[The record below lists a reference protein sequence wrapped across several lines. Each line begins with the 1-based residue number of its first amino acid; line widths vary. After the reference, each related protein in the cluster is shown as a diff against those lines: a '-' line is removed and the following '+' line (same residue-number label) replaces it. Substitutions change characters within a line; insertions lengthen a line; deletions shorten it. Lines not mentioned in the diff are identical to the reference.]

1 MSTSNY
7 SITRDQVIVSALRK
21 LGVVEPADTSATIDA
36 NLVTNGAQAL
46 NLMIKQWMTE
56 GIKLWT
62 VNEQSFPLTVSKTVY
77 TFGPAGTSSDFT
89 VDKPLR
95 LIQAWL
101 RNNTVSPVIDIPLNI
116 ISKQEYN
123 ILGSKFSTGIANSIY
138 LNPGVTNTTIK
149 LFLTPDTLT
158 STTYTVYVV
167 TQRPIYDITNPTDI
181 PDFPNE
187 WMQALVWGLAD
198 QMAIEFQPPANIRQ
212 EIMVRADKYK
222 EQMIGWDIENEPTFF
237 QPDVRNFSRFGT
249 R

>member
-1 MSTSNY
+1 MSSNY
-7 SITRDQVIVSALRK
+7 SITRDQIIVSALRK

-46 NLMIKQWMTE
+46 NLMLKQWMTE

-62 VNEQSFPLTVSKTVY
+62 VNEQSFALTASKTTY
-77 TFGPAGTSSDFT
+77 TFGPTGSDFT

-101 RNNTVSPVIDIPLNI
+101 RNNTITPVIDIPLNI
-116 ISKQEYN
+116 LSKQEYN
-123 ILGSKFSTGIANSIY
+123 MLGSKFSTGIANSIY
-138 LNPGVTNTTIK
+138 LNPGITNTTIK
-149 LFLTPDTLT
+149 LFLTPDILT
-158 STTYTVYVV
+158 ANMYTVYIV
-167 TQRPIYDITNPTDI
+167 TQRPIFDIMNPTDV

-198 QMAIEFQPPANIRQ
+198 QMAIEFEPPVNVRQ
-212 EIMVRADKYK
+212 EIMVRAEKYK
-222 EQMIGWDIENEPTFF
+222 DQMTSWDVENEPKFF
-237 QPDVRNFSRFGT
+237 QPDQRNFSRYG